1 MAREVK
7 PTTETT
13 ETTEI
18 ENSEMNIR
26 EHTKHPRAE
35 EFDVLITKYFEEKQ
49 EMPFVDIKMSE
60 DDSGQVNIDM
70 KDDFHE
76 VALKQFG
83 GDLDEIL
90 GDYVTSLIKSAME
103 DMTEEDMHK
112 MAEEYAKAQEAEAQM
127 KESLEKE

>member
-1 MAREVK
+1 
-7 PTTETT
+7 
-13 ETTEI
+13 
-18 ENSEMNIR
+18 
-26 EHTKHPRAE
+26 
-35 EFDVLITKYFEEKQ
+35 
-49 EMPFVDIKMSE
+49 
-60 DDSGQVNIDM
+60 M

-112 MAEEYAKAQEAEAQM
+112 MAEEYAKAQEAQAQM